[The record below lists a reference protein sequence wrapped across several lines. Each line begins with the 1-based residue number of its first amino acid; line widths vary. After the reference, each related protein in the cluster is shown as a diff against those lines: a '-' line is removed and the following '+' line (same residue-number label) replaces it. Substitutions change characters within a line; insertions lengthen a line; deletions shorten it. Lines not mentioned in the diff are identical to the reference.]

1 MGIFAA
7 GGIGIDL
14 GSSFTS
20 VFLENRGLM
29 LREPSRVLVNRENA
43 KQILGVGIQAQAM
56 LGRTVEDVM
65 LASPIMDGAVA
76 DVELCTLLMTSLA
89 EKAADKR
96 KVLEKARLVVNVSQ
110 GATKVER
117 QALFQAMQAAGAK
130 KPAALRSP
138 MAAALGIGLDV
149 DKPRGVMV
157 VDIGGGTTEIA
168 VLSMNG
174 IVAARAMRLGG
185 MNMDEAIVRY
195 FRREKNMA
203 VGFRTAEELKRDIG
217 TALPDLDE
225 GEKVLLKGRNMETG
239 KPDTIEVTSQDVRKA
254 LEEPL
259 CALVDAMRSALE
271 NTPPELV
278 SDVME
283 DGVYL
288 SGGGAMLHGLDELI
302 RQKTGVSVNLSEQAQ
317 DAVALGVGRAAT
329 DERLL
334 DKLLDAASA
343 EE

>member
-1 MGIFAA
+1 
-7 GGIGIDL
+7 
-14 GSSFTS
+14 
-20 VFLENRGLM
+20 
-29 LREPSRVLVNRENA
+29 
-43 KQILGVGIQAQAM
+43 
-56 LGRTVEDVM
+56 
-65 LASPIMDGAVA
+65 
-76 DVELCTLLMTSLA
+76 
-89 EKAADKR
+89 
-96 KVLEKARLVVNVSQ
+96 
-110 GATKVER
+110 
-117 QALFQAMQAAGAK
+117 
-130 KPAALRSP
+130 
-138 MAAALGIGLDV
+138 
-149 DKPRGVMV
+149 
-157 VDIGGGTTEIA
+157 
-168 VLSMNG
+168 MNG

-283 DGVYL
+283 DGIYL